1 MEENK
6 NVENVEETTENNE
19 QKEENVEE
27 TTEKSEG
34 ENKEEAKEKKPNK
47 VAAWFKNT
55 WNTIYNKLGLKKLLI
70 ISYIALGVIV
80 VALIISVSCVGAK
93 HSDLK
98 KQSSTSGTTTTTS
111 YSSKEENLFTEW
123 KKGINTSI
131 DYFGPLTA
139 TATQTVKYTKDS
151 TVYKTTN
158 REEKEIVLSD
168 GQYAYD
174 DSIKEVEY
182 KTDGSKEEEED
193 TNEYTIIKN
202 DNGKYGLYSN
212 DSSYLYTVD
221 DKYYNRYKGN
231 LELYLNISSNAPAFI
246 AAEAEKLEDV
256 STKIMS
262 YYYLMPYFIVSD
274 WNTTISKDDDGIT
287 VSFTYK
293 ITYMQDDCYMVYDQ
307 SESYTINGD
316 KISKAYGKTIV
327 NIDNLNDVDEVQELE
342 KTYTFAYSS
351 TTEDFNSIVSGKT
364 VPTNT
369 SYRDA
374 DVEYYVN
381 GALYN
386 TLACEIGGKMGVFPL
401 TGAFEWYTD
410 EACTQKCDAQVVVPG
425 NGLKLYAKEISNGDG
440 FLVFIQN
447 ISYKYASV
455 VPNCFKQEDT
465 KKASAITTDE
475 GVDYADIINSQFS
488 NYAGKL
494 IMDGKEYTLDELK
507 AYNFESGKVYYI
519 DYYTSRNGMYA

>member
-6 NVENVEETTENNE
+6 NVENVEETTENNK

-34 ENKEEAKEKKPNK
+34 ENKEETSEKKPNK
-47 VAAWFKNT
+47 VGAWFKNT
-55 WNTIYNKLGLKKLLI
+55 WDTIYNKLGLKKLLI

-80 VALIISVSCVGAK
+80 IALIISVSCVGAK

-98 KQSSTSGTTTTTS
+98 KQSSNSNATTS
-111 YSSKEENLFTEW
+111 YSSKEEDLFTEW

-139 TATQTVKYTKDS
+139 TATQIVKSTKDS
-151 TVYKTTN
+151 IVYKTAE
-158 REEKEIVLSD
+158 RKEKEIVLSD

-174 DSIKEVEY
+174 DSIKEVNY
-182 KTDGSKEEEED
+182 NTDGSKEEEED

-202 DNGKYGLYSN
+202 DNGKYGLYSS

-231 LELYLNISSNAPAFI
+231 LELYLTTSSNGPAFI
-246 AAEAEKLEDV
+246 ASEAEKLENV
-256 STKIMS
+256 STNIMA
-262 YYYLMPYFIVSD
+262 YYSISHVNVSN

-287 VSFTYK
+287 VTFAYK
-293 ITYMQDDCYMVYDQ
+293 MTIMYDDSYAFYDQ
-307 SESYTINGD
+307 TESYTINDD
-316 KISKAYGKTIV
+316 KLTKIYGKTIV
-327 NIDNLNDVDEVQELE
+327 NIDNLNDVDMIQEYE

-364 VPTNT
+364 VPTET

-386 TLACEIGGKMGVFPL
+386 TEAVEIGGKIGVFPL
-401 TGAFEWYTD
+401 TSAFEWYTD
-410 EACTQKCDAQVVVPG
+410 EACTQKCGDEVVVPG

-440 FLVFIQN
+440 FFMFVQN
-447 ISYKYASV
+447 ISYKYTSV
-455 VPNCFKQEDT
+455 IPNCFKQEDYKT
-465 KKASAITTDE
+465 VSSIATYE
-475 GVDYADIINSQFS
+475 GMDYANIISSQFS
-488 NYAGKL
+488 GYTGKL

-519 DYYTSRNGMYA
+519 DFFKSRNGMYS